1 MKAKKTIY
9 DLQRESPVSLSQS
22 LMAEIKSGISKKDYH
37 LNKAGGSLSFKG
49 KTVSVMIPIG
59 KKHVGFL
66 IMPEEVLK
74 DND

>member
-22 LMAEIKSGISKKDYH
+22 LMAEIISGISKKDYH

-49 KTVSVMIPIG
+49 KTVSVMISFG
-59 KKHVGFL
+59 RHVGFL